1 MLPMNLFNYPLLF
14 GAAVLAGAINSISG
28 GGSFISFPALIF
40 VGVSPVIANATNT
53 TALWPGVIASV
64 KVYQKDIKIDRST
77 LFMLAA
83 VSLLGGL
90 IGSLILIHTT
100 PTLFSQVIP
109 YLLLIGTL
117 LITFNPNLKAW
128 LQQRQSG
135 KQSRMP
141 LPMGCILCFQFLVS
155 IYGGFFGA
163 GLGILMFA
171 ILSLMGLSDMKIILF
186 YRTTLSALINGI
198 SIVLLVMAGV
208 VAWNEAVL
216 MAVGALVGGYWAADY
231 ARQLSPLLIRRFII
245 GVGAGLTL
253 YFFFKESNF
262 QALFVIGIAALIFAT
277 VVWLRRNLKWFT
289 PQPPRQPQPHPL
301 ADRTT
306 IPLEWIDPSPPHQR
320 TTIVLLVLLV
330 IQSLALLWSS
340 RAAITQAWAETT
352 TAIAQ
357 SLPQSQNNSCR
368 VPSTARITKERAT
381 YVQICRAMQDVLNVP
396 NGRFFYGGTMGAAA
410 LRSENFLKEI
420 YLAHP
425 NFQLRYLDP
434 MSLPPDSTT
443 GIRMLLN
450 GELSFAESQRPL
462 RAIEYQQAQ
471 DWGFTLKQIPVAMTG
486 VAFYT
491 HPGIN
496 LMGLSLDQLKG
507 IYTGEITNWSE
518 VGGPDRPI
526 VPVSQ
531 DLDASGSTL
540 SLLLRNVPRKQ
551 PRLVKTMQRVR
562 DTTAAVR
569 KVATTPGAIGFGT
582 QALVVNQRSIRL
594 IGLAKDST
602 RRYILPVKDSGQI
615 NQTALQN
622 GSYPMI
628 QRIFVI
634 VRQDETLDEMAG
646 TAYAN
651 LLLSEKGQA
660 LIAQAGYLPMRY

>member
-1 MLPMNLFNYPLLF
+1 MNLFNYPLLF

-40 VGVSPVIANATNT
+40 VGVSPIIANATNT

-83 VSLLGGL
+83 VSLFGGL

-100 PTLFSQVIP
+100 PALFSKVIP

-117 LITFNPNLKAW
+117 LITFNPTLKAW
-128 LQQRQSG
+128 LQKRQNHKSS
-135 KQSRMP
+135 KMP
-141 LPMGCILCFQFLVS
+141 LPIGCILFFQFLVS

-171 ILSLMGLSDMKIILF
+171 ILSLMGLSDMKLILF
-186 YRTTLSALINGI
+186 YRTLLSALINGI
-198 SIVLLVMAGV
+198 SIIPLVMAGV

-231 ARQLSPLLIRRFII
+231 ARRLSPLFIRRFVI

-253 YFFFKESNF
+253 YFFLKEGNI
-262 QALFVIGIAALIFAT
+262 QALLIIAVIALIVAAA
-277 VVWLRRNLKWFT
+277 VWLWGTFKRFT
-289 PQPPRQPQPHPL
+289 LQPPRYPQPHPL
-301 ADRTT
+301 ADRTDV
-306 IPLEWIDPSPPHQR
+306 PLEWIDPAPPHQR
-320 TTIVLLVLLV
+320 TTLMLLVLLIV
-330 IQSLALLWSS
+330 QSLALIWSS

-357 SLPQSQNNSCR
+357 SLPQSKNNNCR
-368 VPSTARITKERAT
+368 VPSTTTTQDRST
-381 YVQICRAMQDVLNVP
+381 YMQICHAMQDVLNVP
-396 NGRFFYGGTMGAAA
+396 DGRFFYGGTMGAAA

-420 YLAHP
+420 HLAHP

-462 RAIEYQQAQ
+462 QAIEYQQAQ

-496 LMGLSLDQLKG
+496 LMGLSLDQIKR
-507 IYTGEITNWSE
+507 IYIGQITNWSK
-518 VGGPDRPI
+518 VGGPNTPI
-526 VPVSQ
+526 IPVSQ
-531 DLDASGSTL
+531 DIDASGSTL
-540 SLLLRNVPRKQ
+540 SLLLRNAPRKQ
-551 PRLVKTMQRVR
+551 QQLADKLQRVR
-562 DTTAAVR
+562 DTTTAVR
-569 KVATTPGAIGFGT
+569 KVAATPGAIGFGT
-582 QALVVNQRSIRL
+582 QVLVANQRSIRL
-594 IGLAKDST
+594 IGLSKGSS
-602 RRYILPVKDSGQI
+602 RQYISPVSDGGQI
-615 NQTALQN
+615 NKTALQD
-622 GSYPMI
+622 GRYPVI

-651 LLLSEKGQA
+651 LLLSEKGQS
-660 LIAQAGYLPMRY
+660 LIEQAGYLPIRYK